1 MDVNEYKNKLIEFAQ
16 EAVRTRSYSDEEG
29 NFAALIKKT
38 MEELKYDEVLID
50 SVGNVVGKIG
60 NGSKIIHFDSQ
71 MDTVRVYDVQVY
83 VGISDILYPVEPD
96 GYVRICLYFR
106 GEGHFIGNGFSGDG
120 VYDRR
125 FQGLGVSGV
134 GLSERPRGL
143 GYAALISADN

>member
-60 NGSKIIHFDSQ
+60 NG
-71 MDTVRVYDVQVY
+71 VRTAPKCVS
-83 VGISDILYPVEPD
+83 VGARDAVKRNSGQISY
-96 GYVRICLYFR
+96 
-106 GEGHFIGNGFSGDG
+106 
-120 VYDRR
+120 
-125 FQGLGVSGV
+125 
-134 GLSERPRGL
+134 
-143 GYAALISADN
+143 

>member
-60 NGSKIIHFDSQ
+60 NGSKIIHFDSH
-71 MDTVRVYDVQVY
+71 MDTVRVNDALAGSALFRRDKGRSSLGTRLGRYEIRSLRLRLCRGYGKGQ
-83 VGISDILYPVEPD
+83 GIS
-96 GYVRICLYFR
+96 
-106 GEGHFIGNGFSGDG
+106 
-120 VYDRR
+120 
-125 FQGLGVSGV
+125 
-134 GLSERPRGL
+134 
-143 GYAALISADN
+143 